1 VDGHHLRVHGE
12 GGVGLGSAAVAELLE
27 SSLLLFR
34 AELVRLALL
43 QLGLH
48 VGEGRAV
55 EGAAGNSSMLQCA
68 AVESWAVVVVAS
80 TDDLTSTH
88 DDTAVA
94 VVERRFRG
102 LLEAQRQIIVRL
114 HFDG

>member
-1 VDGHHLRVHGE
+1 MDGHHLRVHGE
-12 GGVGLGSAAVAELLE
+12 RGVRLGSTAVAVPLE
-27 SSLLLFR
+27 NSLLLFR
-34 AELVRLALL
+34 AEFVRLALL

-48 VGEGRAV
+48 VGKGRAV
-55 EGAAGNSSMLQCA
+55 EGAACDSSMLECA
-68 AVESWAVVVVAS
+68 AVESWAVVVVALA
-80 TDDLTSTH
+80 DDFASTH
-88 DDTAVA
+88 DDAAVA